1 MGAGC
6 RARQAAWRH
15 DGLQKRCRWIGV
27 NPLEPGATSWNPG
40 SQVRPPSLAPAY
52 ARRPAR
58 CRGQLNHGGDTAEP
72 HTLST
77 ERGALPESSRTPG
90 QLHLS
95 FGTGT
100 STTRRPERCQHY
112 LAQLRTLAPPTAL
125 TADTLAHTPAP
136 AVLRPAHP
144 PGRRLVVRSHSLTG
158 SMSVTFLLWLGV
170 ALVPVIASV
179 ALLVQHHTATQV
191 IGGLITLTLVAAI
204 TIGVHRAT
212 VARLIVSRTGL
223 KTRGMPSRLRATLD
237 WTEVADLTV
246 NPVLNDQQSRVGG
259 ELAAVTTAGS
269 VKPLYPTQR
278 RLRQAY
284 ELRGEILAYR
294 P

>member
-1 MGAGC
+1 M
-6 RARQAAWRH
+6 
-15 DGLQKRCRWIGV
+15 
-27 NPLEPGATSWNPG
+27 
-40 SQVRPPSLAPAY
+40 
-52 ARRPAR
+52 
-58 CRGQLNHGGDTAEP
+58 
-72 HTLST
+72 
-77 ERGALPESSRTPG
+77 
-90 QLHLS
+90 
-95 FGTGT
+95 
-100 STTRRPERCQHY
+100 
-112 LAQLRTLAPPTAL
+112 
-125 TADTLAHTPAP
+125 
-136 AVLRPAHP
+136 
-144 PGRRLVVRSHSLTG
+144 VRSHSLTG